1 MNFLSSLKDKAVNAS
16 EAIKDKTIKTAE
28 VVKDIGMEV
37 KCGIGWH
44 AGEYQNEKDKPKCF
58 FSKICPDCGKYLIKN
73 QHDFEAPEI
82 LNPDNCY
89 GYRRCTLCSIQ
100 VFDNFHNYYEIK
112 KDSKCRMHEKCNLCG
127 HERLGQTRHNWKYDE
142 SGQKICLDC
151 KETV

>member
-1 MNFLSSLKDKAVNAS
+1 MKKIN
-16 EAIKDKTIKTAE
+16 
-28 VVKDIGMEV
+28 
-37 KCGIGWH
+37 
-44 AGEYQNEKDKPKCF
+44 QNV
-58 FSKICPDCGKYLIKN
+58 FSKICPDCGKYLTKN

>member
-1 MNFLSSLKDKAVNAS
+1 MGLVGTRVN
-16 EAIKDKTIKTAE
+16 IKMKKIN
-28 VVKDIGMEV
+28 
-37 KCGIGWH
+37 
-44 AGEYQNEKDKPKCF
+44 QNVFFPKF
-58 FSKICPDCGKYLIKN
+58 ALIVKN

-142 SGQKICLDC
+142 SGQKF
-151 KETV
+151 V